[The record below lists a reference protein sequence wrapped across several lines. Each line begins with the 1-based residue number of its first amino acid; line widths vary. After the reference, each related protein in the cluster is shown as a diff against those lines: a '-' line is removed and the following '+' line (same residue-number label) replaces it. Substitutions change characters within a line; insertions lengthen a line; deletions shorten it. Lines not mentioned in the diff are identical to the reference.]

1 MRPRRAR
8 AGGQDQPAFPWGRS
22 SAGRAPALHAG
33 GQEFEPP
40 RLHQNLRNRLASEP
54 KSKRAAR
61 TACLD
66 FGFFAGLN
74 KIHLDE
80 AKRLS
85 LDRLVFVG
93 QRPGGS
99 RRADFRGMLTNLK
112 LKSASARRQVRRVV
126 VVRRGSLRPRVKSGE
141 RSPTMLP
148 NARARALRLRCC
160 VSQQSSAAGLNSV
173 ASVVW
178 SSEQA
183 HSVDALAAEGDE
195 GR

>member
-1 MRPRRAR
+1 M
-8 AGGQDQPAFPWGRS
+8 
-22 SAGRAPALHAG
+22 HAG

-40 RLHQNLRNRLASEP
+40 RLHQNLRNRVASEP

-85 LDRLVFVG
+85 LERLVRWAAA
-93 QRPGGS
+93 RPFKVCRLS
-99 RRADFRGMLTNLK
+99 RDAYQLEVEKCVCAAARPSRCGRAT
-112 LKSASARRQVRRVV
+112 RVV
-126 VVRRGSLRPRVKSGE
+126 ATTGKIRRTFTNHVAKCSRASSPPSFAVVSQRPRV
-141 RSPTMLP
+141 
-148 NARARALRLRCC
+148 
-160 VSQQSSAAGLNSV
+160 AGLNSV